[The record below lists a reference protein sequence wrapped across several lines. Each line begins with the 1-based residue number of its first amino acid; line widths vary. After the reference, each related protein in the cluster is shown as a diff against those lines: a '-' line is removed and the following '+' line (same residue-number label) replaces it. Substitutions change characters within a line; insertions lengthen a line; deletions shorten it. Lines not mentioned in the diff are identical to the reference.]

1 MYQTIMEDSGAYEE
15 YPTSYVVVF
24 ILLLLHHVSCFS
36 YLSPLIFFAFVKVVN
51 SLRKRTHNI
60 SHRGRASLLTI
71 IVHLYSNIMIVL
83 SIWD

>member
-1 MYQTIMEDSGAYEE
+1 MHQTIMEDLGAYEE

-51 SLRKRTHNI
+51 SLRKRTHII
-60 SHRGRASLLTI
+60 SHRGI
-71 IVHLYSNIMIVL
+71 NVHLYSSTMLVL

>member
-1 MYQTIMEDSGAYEE
+1 MHQTIMEDLGAYEE
-15 YPTSYVVVF
+15 YPISYVVAF

-51 SLRKRTHNI
+51 SLRKRPHII

-71 IVHLYSNIMIVL
+71 IVHLYSNTMLVL